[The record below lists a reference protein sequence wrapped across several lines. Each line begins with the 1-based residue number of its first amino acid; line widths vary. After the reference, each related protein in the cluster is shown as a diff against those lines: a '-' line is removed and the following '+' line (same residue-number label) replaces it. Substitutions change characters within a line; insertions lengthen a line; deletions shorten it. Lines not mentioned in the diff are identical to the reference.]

1 MRSIPLFKIQAEVN
15 DAMSMIENSGYKEA
29 RAFTKMD
36 PHLWSSTHNNTNINE
51 AHHNINLDGKSLLS
65 AVHVNNPNNINQK
78 KIKQTRDSVETA
90 STIRY
95 NEVPTEKNKMV
106 HQIKKCCST
115 H

>member
-1 MRSIPLFKIQAEVN
+1 
-15 DAMSMIENSGYKEA
+15 
-29 RAFTKMD
+29 MD

-95 NEVPTEKNKMV
+95 NEVPTEKNKM
-106 HQIKKCCST
+106 
-115 H
+115 